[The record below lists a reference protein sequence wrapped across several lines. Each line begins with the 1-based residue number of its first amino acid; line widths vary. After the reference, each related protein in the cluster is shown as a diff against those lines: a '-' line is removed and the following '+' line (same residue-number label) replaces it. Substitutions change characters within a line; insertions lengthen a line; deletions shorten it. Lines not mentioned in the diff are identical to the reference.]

1 MPGYL
6 SPIPTGTPVSRNKMT
21 PSSDM
26 DIDLLLALDAL
37 LQDRNITHAA
47 TRLGISQPALSARL
61 ARLRTLFGEPLFIPS
76 PHGRGVLPTPRAEA
90 LKPQVE
96 SVLRGISAMFAPTA
110 FDAKTSTRTFVIALH
125 ENPALMLGSELL
137 NQISTDAPGIRLRF
151 ALPDMAKLPQQLE
164 YGDADIYIGVSA
176 GAHDGWVRRKL
187 LDDAFATAQRK
198 EHPRG
203 TGPLDLES
211 YCALAHLVVSSEGD
225 PFTGFVDQTLAGL
238 GHQRNVV
245 MSTQSYAMAPPLVAS
260 TDLVC
265 TLPGRMLRQF
275 AATLDIFPPPL
286 PLQPIILYMYWHPK
300 NGQDPASV
308 WLREQLLQA
317 AGRQERS

>member
-1 MPGYL
+1 
-6 SPIPTGTPVSRNKMT
+6 MT

-61 ARLRTLFGEPLFIPS
+61 ARLRVLFGEPLFIPS

-96 SVLRGISAMFAPTA
+96 SVLRGIRAMFAPTTFNA
-110 FDAKTSTRTFVIALH
+110 QTSSRTFVIALH

-137 NQISTDAPGIRLRF
+137 NQISADAPGIRLRF
-151 ALPDMAKLPQQLE
+151 ALPEMGKLPQQLE
-164 YGDADIYIGVSA
+164 HGDVDIYIGVSA

-198 EHPRG
+198 DHPRG

-211 YCALAHLVVSSEGD
+211 YCALSHLVVSSEGD

-245 MSTQSYAMAPPLVAS
+245 MSTQSYAMAPALVAS

-275 AATLDIFPPPL
+275 AATLDMFPPPL
-286 PLQPIILYMYWHPK
+286 PLQPITLYMYWHPK
-300 NGQDPASV
+300 NSQDPASV